1 MKFKQQ
7 YCQLQKG
14 KKRKGKG
21 REGKRKGEKNH
32 VMGFFSWMH
41 FHETMRLRNHKTP
54 VRSTIQLF
62 SSIRGK
68 NLSGR
73 KLQLL
78 DIFST
83 AISLLQSL
91 QEDEFAYQSLLN
103 RKQFLILNYFI
114 TIF

>member
-7 YCQLQKG
+7 FCQLQKG
-14 KKRKGKG
+14 KERKGKEG
-21 REGKRKGEKNH
+21 EGKGRKEERRGEKNH
-32 VMGFFSWMH
+32 VMGVFFLSWMH

-73 KLQLL
+73 KIKLL

-91 QEDEFAYQSLLN
+91 Q
-103 RKQFLILNYFI
+103 
-114 TIF
+114 

>member
-7 YCQLQKG
+7 FCQLQKG
-14 KKRKGKG
+14 KERKGKEG
-21 REGKRKGEKNH
+21 EGKGRKEERRGEEKRTMSW
-32 VMGFFSWMH
+32 VFFFLSWMH

-73 KLQLL
+73 KIKLL

-91 QEDEFAYQSLLN
+91 Q
-103 RKQFLILNYFI
+103 
-114 TIF
+114 

>member
-7 YCQLQKG
+7 FCQLQKG
-14 KKRKGKG
+14 KEREGKG
-21 REGKRKGEKNH
+21 RKEERRKEPCH
-32 VMGFFSWMH
+32 GFFFLSWMH

-73 KLQLL
+73 KIQLL

-91 QEDEFAYQSLLN
+91 Q
-103 RKQFLILNYFI
+103 
-114 TIF
+114 